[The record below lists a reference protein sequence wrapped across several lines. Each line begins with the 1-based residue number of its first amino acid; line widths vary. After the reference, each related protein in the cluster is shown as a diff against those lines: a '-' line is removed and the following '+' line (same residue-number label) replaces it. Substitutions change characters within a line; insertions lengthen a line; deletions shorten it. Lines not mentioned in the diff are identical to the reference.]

1 MKKYA
6 NIVLLAILAALFY
19 KTPSFLIESVGNP
32 MGNLSWMVIIFVV
45 YQMIDSVS
53 AIILAII
60 MITLLHQST
69 TEGFE
74 GKEEESEK
82 SPEEEI
88 AEMEEKEMKKGASDK
103 MKKTK
108 KEKKSN
114 KEVVEEEEEEEE
126 EEVPVKEGFELIKKS
141 EKECETYDKE
151 GFTGFTEILK
161 KFKIPITTTNTTDL
175 DRELK
180 ASAERSTLDSS
191 KEF

>member
-1 MKKYA
+1 
-6 NIVLLAILAALFY
+6 
-19 KTPSFLIESVGNP
+19 
-32 MGNLSWMVIIFVV
+32 
-45 YQMIDSVS
+45 
-53 AIILAII
+53 

-114 KEVVEEEEEEEE
+114 KEVVEEEEEE
-126 EEVPVKEGFELIKKS
+126 VPVKEGFELIKKT